1 MRAGSLDLNS
11 DTGERLDPAPPF
23 GGAHN
28 VDWEAREFLP
38 VPQDGTPVPGA
49 EEVATVDEDVAE
61 EHPVARVGQAP
72 ENAGRKR
79 SHARLL
85 RLDKG
90 REVLHCL
97 EDRSSVLPEF
107 LEPGVESRE
116 LSSVA
121 RADDLEVRIRRDHEL
136 PHPALAGQPEVV
148 QRFQFRGLA
157 PIQVRARRAV
167 LNLIGVVEHEVQD
180 AGVKVRSRGKRAV
193 GNVSVMNDNARGPLV
208 RVVASRRLLDGRI
221 LSVEGRRLVR
231 NDPALEP
238 DYGCG
243 GGAEAGQI
251 KHAGEQSARV
261 QIPDVLGARQ
271 GV

>member
-1 MRAGSLDLNS
+1 MSPRK
-11 DTGERLDPAPPF
+11 
-23 GGAHN
+23 
-28 VDWEAREFLP
+28 
-38 VPQDGTPVPGA
+38 
-49 EEVATVDEDVAE
+49 
-61 EHPVARVGQAP
+61 AP
-72 ENAGRKR
+72 ENAGRE
-79 SHARLL
+79 HPDACFL
-85 RLDKG
+85 RVDKG
-90 REVLHCL
+90 PQVLHCL
-97 EDRSSVLPEF
+97 DGRSSVLPEF

-121 RADDLEVRIRRDHEL
+121 RADHLEVRIRRDHEL

-157 PIQVRARRAV
+157 PIQVTARRAV

-193 GNVSVMNDNARGPLV
+193 GNVSVMNDNAHGPFV
-208 RVVASRRLLDGRI
+208 RVVASRRLLELDGRI
-221 LSVEGRRLVR
+221 LSVEGRRLVG

-243 GGAEAGQI
+243 GAAEAGQI
-251 KHAGEQSARV
+251 KHPGEQSARV
-261 QIPDVLGARQ
+261 QLPDVFGARQ